1 MEESK
6 KMGSDVCPVVPIDR
20 PLNDRKISTIRHN
33 ITKGTHQLALVT
45 KIFKDLIANPNIS
58 LAELQRRL
66 EMVPEQIIIYSKGAT
81 IKDEFG
87 NKDYSNSWER
97 NPEDRIL
104 YQNPKADE
112 YEE

>member
-1 MEESK
+1 
-6 KMGSDVCPVVPIDR
+6 MGSDVCPVVPIDR